1 MISSLRRQAF
11 LLSNSL
17 LYRADFLHRELTLH
31 NRRPRL
37 HPENLRSKA
46 IFIHIPK
53 TGGYSVAQAIF
64 GRDPW
69 HFRYRDYE
77 KLANLDEFYTFSIVR
92 HPARRLSSMYTY
104 IKNSRI
110 VAPEL
115 ADCKLAPDFQSFLEE
130 YFFRA
135 KTPTHPFLLGQLD
148 FLENASG
155 EIDVDFLARL
165 ETLSA
170 DFEAIKN
177 GANMEHVTL
186 PHLNR
191 SSRKYHLT
199 EDNHRFIKSRLAEEY
214 SRLGYD

>member
-11 LLSNSL
+11 HLSNHL
-17 LYRADFLHRELTLH
+17 LYRADFLYRELSLR
-31 NRRPRL
+31 NRSPRL

-53 TGGYSVAQAIF
+53 TGGYSVAQALF

-77 KLANLDEFYTFSIVR
+77 ELADLKQFYTFSIVR

-104 IKNSRI
+104 IRNSRI

-115 ADCKLAPDFQSFLEE
+115 ADCKLAPDFQTFLEE

-135 KTPTHPFLLGQLD
+135 KTPTHPFLLSQID
-148 FLENASG
+148 FLENSAG

-165 ETLSA
+165 ETLSV
-170 DFEAIKN
+170 DFDMIKR
-177 GANMEHVTL
+177 GANMERATL
-186 PHLNR
+186 PHLNK

-199 EDNHRFIKSRLAEEY
+199 EDDHRFIKARLSEEY